1 MKSFEEWLE
10 GENDRVF
17 KEMNVTAREL
27 LWYIDH
33 RDIEPEEAYLFFMI
47 GAFQVFSE
55 MSYDQK
61 VRFVE
66 NKVLIYKK
74 EYYEQYRKLRVI
86 KGGLIV

>member
-17 KEMNVTAREL
+17 KEMNVTAKEL

-33 RDIEPEEAYLFFMI
+33 RDTEPEEAYLFFMI

-61 VRFVE
+61 VKFVE
-66 NKVLIYKK
+66 DKVLNYRK
-74 EYYEQYRKLRVI
+74 EYYEQYRKLRLI
-86 KGGLIV
+86 KGGL